1 MVAMATSHSL
11 WGFYLKVLLV
21 TVTVRWTSD
30 DLRRNKNRN
39 FLQIG
44 QVTWKMRYKGQRKNL
59 EYLVVAAIGKPRTD
73 KNSRFGRKIMA
84 KSK

>member
-44 QVTWKMRYKGQRKNL
+44 QVTWKMRYKGQQEKFRISCRCRDR
-59 EYLVVAAIGKPRTD
+59 ETTD
-73 KNSRFGRKIMA
+73 R
-84 KSK
+84 